1 METTKEKTAKTIEAV
16 YIYIYIYIFVFLQK
30 NCWTAWRENCNL
42 NNIYAIINRLLTI
55 EKMYK
60 LVYAKMAFNAVFT

>member
-1 METTKEKTAKTIEAV
+1 MEITKEKTAKTIEAV
-16 YIYIYIYIFVFLQK
+16 YISVFLQK
-30 NCWTAWRENCNL
+30 NWWTAWRENCNL